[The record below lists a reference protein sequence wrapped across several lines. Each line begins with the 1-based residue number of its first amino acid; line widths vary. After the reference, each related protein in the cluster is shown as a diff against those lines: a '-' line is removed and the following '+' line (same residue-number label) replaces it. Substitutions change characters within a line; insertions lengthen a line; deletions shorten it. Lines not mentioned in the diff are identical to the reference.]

1 MGIERK
7 LGYGVLAAM
16 FLLSAAT
23 MAETTDLTIRT
34 APYVVSTVSS
44 KSEKAW
50 AQCKYCGKKV
60 GYERTYK
67 WDVYNK
73 EWVETTKE
81 VPEVCRSCKSKDKA
95 QEKLDREEAKLDR
108 EIECLETKQRIDAKE
123 AKLRRLRKQ
132 TR

>member
-1 MGIERK
+1 MIK
-7 LGYGVLAAM
+7 NLTCAAM
-16 FLLSAAT
+16 VVLSLSAV
-23 MAETTDLTIRT
+23 AETTDLTIRY

-50 AQCKYCGKKV
+50 AECKYCGKKV
-60 GYERTYK
+60 SYERTYK

-81 VPEVCRSCKSKDKA
+81 VPETCRSCKSKDKA
-95 QEKLDREEAKLDR
+95 QQKLDRKENSLDR
-108 EIECLETKQRIDAKE
+108 DIEYYETKKRIEDKE
-123 AKLRRLRKQ
+123 SQLRRLRKQ